1 MEFDETLR
9 TLYTTQVEERN
20 GDYVLTIPSREID
33 VGTLAAG
40 ETYRVALLADSAA
53 SDSTT
58 PSSASPQPATPSQQA
73 DPASPP
79 VAPGDTRRVEIETL
93 GDQGD
98 GIARIERGFVVI
110 VPDTSIG
117 EQVDIEITST
127 TDSVAFGEVTARHSS
142 TE

>member
-9 TLYTTQVEERN
+9 ALYTTRVEERN

-58 PSSASPQPATPSQQA
+58 PSSASPQPATPSQQSDSA
-73 DPASPP
+73 TPP
-79 VAPGDTRRVEIETL
+79 VAPGETRRVEIETL

-110 VPDTSIG
+110 VPDTTIG

-127 TDSVAFGEVTARHSS
+127 TDSVAFGEVTARYSF